1 MRIGSSAAICLLA
14 LGLVGCTRTAPAA
27 PGGAS
32 NSADLAAITAFN
44 QRYLKALNDGDFKTL
59 SSLTVEDHIMMA
71 PNGPAL
77 VGKTANDEANRRAAE
92 QFNIAETWSP
102 LETVIDGKLAYQR
115 GTFSTTVAA
124 KSGGESR
131 TITGKFLRTYRRLPD
146 GSWTMVIDMFNTDS
160 APPRPK

>member
-1 MRIGSSAAICLLA
+1 MRIGSSAAMCVLA
-14 LGLVGCTRTAPAA
+14 LAVAACTQTPPAA
-27 PGGAS
+27 PTGAS

-44 QRYLKALNDGDFKTL
+44 QRYLKAINDGDFETL

-77 VGKTANDEANRRAAE
+77 VGKVANDEANRRAAE
-92 QFNIAETWSP
+92 QFKIAETWSP
-102 LETVIDGKLAYQR
+102 VETVIEGKLAYQR
-115 GTFSTTVAA
+115 GTFSTTVAPKA
-124 KSGGESR
+124 GGEAR

-160 APPRPK
+160 APARQR

>member
-1 MRIGSSAAICLLA
+1 MRSGPAVMCLIALSAVA
-14 LGLVGCTRTAPAA
+14 CTQTPPAA

-32 NSADLAAITAFN
+32 NSGDLAAITAFN
-44 QRYLKALNDGDFKTL
+44 QRYLKAINDGDFKTL

-92 QFNIAETWSP
+92 LFNIAETWSP
-102 LETVIDGKLAYQR
+102 VDTVSDGKIAYQR
-115 GTFSTTVAA
+115 GTFSTTISPKA
-124 KSGGESR
+124 GGESR
-131 TITGKFLRTYRRLPD
+131 TITGKFLRTYRRQPD

-160 APPRPK
+160 APARQR